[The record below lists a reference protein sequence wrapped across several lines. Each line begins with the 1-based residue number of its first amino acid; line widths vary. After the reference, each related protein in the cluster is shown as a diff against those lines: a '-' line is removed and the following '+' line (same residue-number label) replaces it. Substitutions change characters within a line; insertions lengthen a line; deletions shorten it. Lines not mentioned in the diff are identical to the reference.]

1 MSGHGAPTLFV
12 DGTGAR
18 VAVVASRWHTEV
30 MDGLIAGA
38 ERALADAKVEDV
50 TIVRAPGSFELPILC
65 QAYARQGFDAIIA
78 LGVNGGAYAIEIIRG
93 GVQSINKGQ
102 VEAGLALG
110 LHKLSVFRFIVLKPA
125 LRAVFPSLASQF
137 VLLTLTTSIASAVSA
152 YELTSVAKRVES
164 DSFRS
169 FEVYGVVTLMYLV
182 MSWIVMNIL
191 NFISSR
197 YISTYPVK

>member
-1 MSGHGAPTLFV
+1 
-12 DGTGAR
+12 
-18 VAVVASRWHTEV
+18 
-30 MDGLIAGA
+30 
-38 ERALADAKVEDV
+38 
-50 TIVRAPGSFELPILC
+50 
-65 QAYARQGFDAIIA
+65 
-78 LGVNGGAYAIEIIRG
+78 
-93 GVQSINKGQ
+93 
-102 VEAGLALG
+102 
-110 LHKLSVFRFIVLKPA
+110 LKPA

-152 YELTSVAKRVES
+152 YELTSVAKRIES

-197 YISTYPVK
+197 YISYPAK